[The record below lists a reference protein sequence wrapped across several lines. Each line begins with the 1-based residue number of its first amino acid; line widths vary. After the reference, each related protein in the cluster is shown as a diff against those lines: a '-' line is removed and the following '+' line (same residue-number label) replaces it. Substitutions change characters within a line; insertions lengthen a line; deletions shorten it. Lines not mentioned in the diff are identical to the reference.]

1 MHTLHFVAN
10 LPNFTRTT
18 LSLQCNEKH
27 TPRHYANFVV
37 IIIFISTLIFRTENI
52 LPHFLLIVYGL
63 TIISS
68 ASKSNRCFEVCLPIC
83 TKTENVPFRCL
94 KIQSRKTANKTQQ
107 TPCALKISHSIIM
120 CSPAAHMW
128 VKMYIYAKSNRR
140 KSARISK
147 FFPFEKNKSQTSDRI
162 IVLSEFVKFVW
173 VYRQTYALLRLS
185 IECASMSMRVW
196 ALSIVSADVWSRAI
210 CVPLSAMPTRTQKQ
224 TAQRFVLDFVI
235 SFFTLLTGANSRRKC
250 INYLS
255 RARRVFGG
263 GSIFTIEQTV
273 RETST

>member
-1 MHTLHFVAN
+1 MQRVTGEKALEF
-10 LPNFTRTT
+10 LNF
-18 LSLQCNEKH
+18 
-27 TPRHYANFVV
+27 
-37 IIIFISTLIFRTENI
+37 
-52 LPHFLLIVYGL
+52 FLLRKINPRQA
-63 TIISS
+63 IASS
-68 ASKSNRCFEVCLPIC
+68 SL
-83 TKTENVPFRCL
+83 
-94 KIQSRKTANKTQQ
+94 
-107 TPCALKISHSIIM
+107 
-120 CSPAAHMW
+120 
-128 VKMYIYAKSNRR
+128 
-140 KSARISK
+140 
-147 FFPFEKNKSQTSDRI
+147 
-162 IVLSEFVKFVW
+162 LSEFVKFVW
-173 VYRQTYALLRLS
+173 VYRQTYAFLRLS